1 MEESI
6 LKSYRNSIDEI
17 DRNIVSLICNRMLL
31 SRLIGQ
37 YKKEKNISIL
47 DTNRWNEV
55 KENISDELEL
65 LSKHYHKYD
74 EFYITNLEL
83 LDKIYEI
90 IHEYSKKNQI

>member
-1 MEESI
+1 MEETT
-6 LKSYRNSIDEI
+6 LKSYRKSIDEI
-17 DRNIVSLICNRMLL
+17 DRNIVNLICNRMML
-31 SRLIGQ
+31 SKLIGQ

-55 KENISDELEL
+55 KQNISNELK
-65 LSKHYHKYD
+65 SIAKHYNQD
-74 EFYITNLEL
+74 FSEL